1 MIGWEISTVDNDG
14 EEEEE
19 GEGGRG
25 RAKYEDSLVGRL
37 LGQAQRVEG
46 EGGGSQG
53 IILSQT
59 KRKHN

>member
-37 LGQAQRVEG
+37 LGQAQRV
-46 EGGGSQG
+46 GGGSQG

>member
-37 LGQAQRVEG
+37 LGQAQR
-46 EGGGSQG
+46 GGGSQG

>member
-1 MIGWEISTVDNDG
+1 MDNDG

-37 LGQAQRVEG
+37 LGQAQRV
-46 EGGGSQG
+46 GGGSQG

>member
-1 MIGWEISTVDNDG
+1 MDNDG

-37 LGQAQRVEG
+37 LGQAQRV
-46 EGGGSQG
+46 GGGGAQG